1 MWIMANDPRRGQA
14 GRCPSGKIRYRT
26 HNEAAAGLLRVA
38 ERRVQDGH
46 DGTREIQ
53 VYRCDTCRGW
63 HLTHQIDYRHPAT
76 KDTA

>member
-1 MWIMANDPRRGQA
+1 MWIMANDPHRGQL

-26 HNEAAAGLLRVA
+26 YNDAAAGLLRVA
-38 ERRVQDGH
+38 EQRVQAGQ
-46 DGTREIQ
+46 DGTREVQ
-53 VYRCDTCRGW
+53 VYRCDCRGW